1 MSISAKIRAVVDAII
16 YHAVSVMPAH
26 VTAMDRRD
34 QAGLTWRRCRPL
46 EEARGGASDRV
57 LQNSSEPV
65 SSHYESYIYTARS
78 RTEVSRDVLLVWVA
92 LMNTAQHLSHAN
104 PGGVKS
110 PSKS

>member
-1 MSISAKIRAVVDAII
+1 MWPNRQSFFKLKLGGLNVFG
-16 YHAVSVMPAH
+16 SV
-26 VTAMDRRD
+26 
-34 QAGLTWRRCRPL
+34 LKPL

-57 LQNSSEPV
+57 LQNSSDSV

-92 LMNTAQHLSHAN
+92 LMNTAQHLSLAN
-104 PGGVKS
+104 HGGVKS